1 MSNRA
6 ISVSG
11 ISKSYTVWR
20 SNPPRPVI
28 ALNDL
33 SFQVNAGERLAII
46 GSNGSGKSTLLGIL
60 SGLIKPTAG
69 TAEIHGRV
77 SSILD
82 TGANFHPD
90 LSGEENARMFFRI
103 AGLKSAAISS
113 LLAETREFSGLDE
126 AFFQPVKTYSKGMAL
141 RLAFTTAYLQQA
153 DVYLI
158 DEVLS
163 VGDEAFRAKVD
174 WVMEKLIR
182 QKKTMLFATHN
193 RQEVAALSTRCLWIE
208 KGVLTMDDIPARII
222 PKYSRFQQVR
232 FEEET
237 KELKDVKK
245 IWTPEKGKQG
255 IDLVLED
262 SFQNE
267 YLKLT
272 RISIQQRQQ
281 MDHIVRE
288 EDICIS
294 IEMEKKQA
302 GVTFSAL
309 LKIRDD
315 FGQPVIHALSLLN
328 TTGISEEDAF
338 ISYTGRLSYTMTIPA
353 NMITS
358 GNYFLSLWFGK
369 NIDKNQPHFS
379 ERAFYLPHEI
389 QFTVSNIRPEFLSE
403 PLHFSVQPALP
414 WSVQSIE

>member
-1 MSNRA
+1 
-6 ISVSG
+6 
-11 ISKSYTVWR
+11 
-20 SNPPRPVI
+20 
-28 ALNDL
+28 
-33 SFQVNAGERLAII
+33 
-46 GSNGSGKSTLLGIL
+46 
-60 SGLIKPTAG
+60 
-69 TAEIHGRV
+69 
-77 SSILD
+77 
-82 TGANFHPD
+82 
-90 LSGEENARMFFRI
+90 
-103 AGLKSAAISS
+103 
-113 LLAETREFSGLDE
+113 
-126 AFFQPVKTYSKGMAL
+126 
-141 RLAFTTAYLQQA
+141 
-153 DVYLI
+153 
-158 DEVLS
+158 
-163 VGDEAFRAKVD
+163 
-174 WVMEKLIR
+174 
-182 QKKTMLFATHN
+182 
-193 RQEVAALSTRCLWIE
+193 
-208 KGVLTMDDIPARII
+208 MDDIPARII
-222 PKYSRFQQVR
+222 PKYSRFQQQR

-245 IWTPEKGKQG
+245 IWLPEKGKQG
-255 IDLVLED
+255 IDLVVED

-272 RISIQQRQQ
+272 RIFIQQRQQ
-281 MDHIVRE
+281 MDRIVRE

-309 LKIRDD
+309 VKIRDD

-414 WSVQSIE
+414 WSVKSIE